1 MKKLFVAVALVMG
14 VGTTVA
20 FAADNQT
27 TAASVAVAVNDFVP
41 VEVDDLP
48 QAVKD
53 TLAKDYADYMVK
65 EAAVEA
71 NEDGTQTYKVTLTA
85 QDDTE
90 QTVLLSEKW
99 RSAEIM
105 NLVSDTIRMGYA
117 ARYTPLFCLIVS
129 ERVLFSR

>member
-71 NEDGTQTYKVTLTA
+71 NEDGSQTYKVTLTA

-90 QTVLLSEKW
+90 QTVLLSENG
-99 RSAEIM
+99 E
-105 NLVSDTIRMGYA
+105 
-117 ARYTPLFCLIVS
+117 
-129 ERVLFSR
+129 VLK

>member
-27 TAASVAVAVNDFVP
+27 TTASVAVAVNDFVP

-71 NEDGTQTYKVTLTA
+71 NEDGTQSYKVTLTA

-90 QTVLLSEKW
+90 QTVLLSE
-99 RSAEIM
+99 
-105 NLVSDTIRMGYA
+105 NGV
-117 ARYTPLFCLIVS
+117 
-129 ERVLFSR
+129 VLK

>member
-27 TAASVAVAVNDFVP
+27 TTASVAVAVNDFVP

-90 QTVLLSEKW
+90 LTVLLSENG
-99 RSAEIM
+99 E
-105 NLVSDTIRMGYA
+105 
-117 ARYTPLFCLIVS
+117 
-129 ERVLFSR
+129 VLK

>member
-27 TAASVAVAVNDFVP
+27 TTASVAVAVNDFVP

-65 EAAVEA
+65 EAALEA

-90 QTVLLSEKW
+90 QIVLLSENG
-99 RSAEIM
+99 E
-105 NLVSDTIRMGYA
+105 
-117 ARYTPLFCLIVS
+117 
-129 ERVLFSR
+129 VLK

>member
-90 QTVLLSEKW
+90 QTVLLSENGEV
-99 RSAEIM
+99 RE
-105 NLVSDTIRMGYA
+105 SDTIRVGYA

>member
-1 MKKLFVAVALVMG
+1 MKKLFVVVALVMG

-90 QTVLLSEKW
+90 QTVLLSENG
-99 RSAEIM
+99 E
-105 NLVSDTIRMGYA
+105 
-117 ARYTPLFCLIVS
+117 
-129 ERVLFSR
+129 VLK

>member
-27 TAASVAVAVNDFVP
+27 TTASVAVAVNDFVP

-53 TLAKDYADYMVK
+53 TLAKDYADYMMK

-90 QTVLLSEKW
+90 QTVLLSENG
-99 RSAEIM
+99 E
-105 NLVSDTIRMGYA
+105 
-117 ARYTPLFCLIVS
+117 
-129 ERVLFSR
+129 VLK

>member
-27 TAASVAVAVNDFVP
+27 TTASVAVAVNDFVP

-90 QTVLLSEKW
+90 QTVLLSEN
-99 RSAEIM
+99 E
-105 NLVSDTIRMGYA
+105 
-117 ARYTPLFCLIVS
+117 
-129 ERVLFSR
+129 EVLK

>member
-27 TAASVAVAVNDFVP
+27 TTASVAVAVNDFVP

-65 EAAVEA
+65 ETAVEA

-90 QTVLLSEKW
+90 QTVLLSENG
-99 RSAEIM
+99 E
-105 NLVSDTIRMGYA
+105 
-117 ARYTPLFCLIVS
+117 
-129 ERVLFSR
+129 VLK

>member
-1 MKKLFVAVALVMG
+1 MKRLFVAVALVMG

-27 TAASVAVAVNDFVP
+27 TTASVAVAVNDFVP

-90 QTVLLSEKW
+90 QTVLLSENG
-99 RSAEIM
+99 E
-105 NLVSDTIRMGYA
+105 
-117 ARYTPLFCLIVS
+117 
-129 ERVLFSR
+129 VLK

>member
-1 MKKLFVAVALVMG
+1 MKKLFVVVALVMG

-27 TAASVAVAVNDFVP
+27 TTASVAVAVNDFVP

-90 QTVLLSEKW
+90 QTVLLSENG
-99 RSAEIM
+99 E
-105 NLVSDTIRMGYA
+105 
-117 ARYTPLFCLIVS
+117 
-129 ERVLFSR
+129 VLK

>member
-85 QDDTE
+85 LDDTE
-90 QTVLLSEKW
+90 QTVLLSENG
-99 RSAEIM
+99 E
-105 NLVSDTIRMGYA
+105 
-117 ARYTPLFCLIVS
+117 
-129 ERVLFSR
+129 VLK

>member
-27 TAASVAVAVNDFVP
+27 TTASVAVAVNDFVP

-71 NEDGTQTYKVTLTA
+71 NEDGTYKVTLTA

-90 QTVLLSEKW
+90 QTVLLSENG
-99 RSAEIM
+99 E
-105 NLVSDTIRMGYA
+105 
-117 ARYTPLFCLIVS
+117 
-129 ERVLFSR
+129 VLK

>member
-27 TAASVAVAVNDFVP
+27 TTASVAVAVNDFIP

-90 QTVLLSEKW
+90 QTVLLSENG
-99 RSAEIM
+99 E
-105 NLVSDTIRMGYA
+105 
-117 ARYTPLFCLIVS
+117 
-129 ERVLFSR
+129 VLK

>member
-90 QTVLLSEKW
+90 QTVLLSENG
-99 RSAEIM
+99 E
-105 NLVSDTIRMGYA
+105 
-117 ARYTPLFCLIVS
+117 
-129 ERVLFSR
+129 VLK

>member
-27 TAASVAVAVNDFVP
+27 TTASVAVAVNDFVP

-71 NEDGTQTYKVTLTA
+71 NEDGTQTYKVTWL
-85 QDDTE
+85 
-90 QTVLLSEKW
+90 
-99 RSAEIM
+99 
-105 NLVSDTIRMGYA
+105 
-117 ARYTPLFCLIVS
+117 
-129 ERVLFSR
+129 

>member
-27 TAASVAVAVNDFVP
+27 TAVSVAVAVNDFVP

-48 QAVKD
+48 QTVKD

-90 QTVLLSEKW
+90 QTVLLSENG
-99 RSAEIM
+99 E
-105 NLVSDTIRMGYA
+105 
-117 ARYTPLFCLIVS
+117 
-129 ERVLFSR
+129 VLK

>member
-53 TLAKDYADYMVK
+53 TLAKDYAD
-65 EAAVEA
+65 
-71 NEDGTQTYKVTLTA
+71 
-85 QDDTE
+85 
-90 QTVLLSEKW
+90 S
-99 RSAEIM
+99 
-105 NLVSDTIRMGYA
+105 LVSTKK
-117 ARYTPLFCLIVS
+117 S
-129 ERVLFSR
+129 

>member
-27 TAASVAVAVNDFVP
+27 TTASVAVAVNDFVP

-90 QTVLLSEKW
+90 QTVLLSENG
-99 RSAEIM
+99 E
-105 NLVSDTIRMGYA
+105 
-117 ARYTPLFCLIVS
+117 
-129 ERVLFSR
+129 VLKE

>member
-14 VGTTVA
+14 VGATVA

-90 QTVLLSEKW
+90 QTVLLSENG
-99 RSAEIM
+99 E
-105 NLVSDTIRMGYA
+105 
-117 ARYTPLFCLIVS
+117 
-129 ERVLFSR
+129 VLK

>member
-85 QDDTE
+85 EDDTE
-90 QTVLLSEKW
+90 QTVLLSENG
-99 RSAEIM
+99 E
-105 NLVSDTIRMGYA
+105 
-117 ARYTPLFCLIVS
+117 
-129 ERVLFSR
+129 VLK

>member
-27 TAASVAVAVNDFVP
+27 TAASVAVAVNNFVP

-90 QTVLLSEKW
+90 QTVLLSENG
-99 RSAEIM
+99 E
-105 NLVSDTIRMGYA
+105 
-117 ARYTPLFCLIVS
+117 
-129 ERVLFSR
+129 VLK

>member
-71 NEDGTQTYKVTLTA
+71 NEDGTQTYKVRLRA

-90 QTVLLSEKW
+90 QTVLLSENG
-99 RSAEIM
+99 E
-105 NLVSDTIRMGYA
+105 
-117 ARYTPLFCLIVS
+117 
-129 ERVLFSR
+129 VLK

>member
-27 TAASVAVAVNDFVP
+27 TTASVAVAVNDFVP

-71 NEDGTQTYKVTLTA
+71 NEDGTQTYEVTLTA

-90 QTVLLSEKW
+90 QTVLLSENG
-99 RSAEIM
+99 E
-105 NLVSDTIRMGYA
+105 
-117 ARYTPLFCLIVS
+117 
-129 ERVLFSR
+129 VLK

>member
-1 MKKLFVAVALVMG
+1 MVIG

-27 TAASVAVAVNDFVP
+27 TTASVAVAVNDFVP

-90 QTVLLSEKW
+90 QTVLLSENG
-99 RSAEIM
+99 E
-105 NLVSDTIRMGYA
+105 
-117 ARYTPLFCLIVS
+117 
-129 ERVLFSR
+129 VLK

>member
-27 TAASVAVAVNDFVP
+27 TAASVAVAVTDFVP

-90 QTVLLSEKW
+90 QTVLLSENG
-99 RSAEIM
+99 E
-105 NLVSDTIRMGYA
+105 
-117 ARYTPLFCLIVS
+117 
-129 ERVLFSR
+129 VLK

>member
-71 NEDGTQTYKVTLTA
+71 NEDGTQT
-85 QDDTE
+85 
-90 QTVLLSEKW
+90 
-99 RSAEIM
+99 
-105 NLVSDTIRMGYA
+105 
-117 ARYTPLFCLIVS
+117 
-129 ERVLFSR
+129 

>member
-85 QDDTE
+85 QDDSE
-90 QTVLLSEKW
+90 Q
-99 RSAEIM
+99 
-105 NLVSDTIRMGYA
+105 
-117 ARYTPLFCLIVS
+117 
-129 ERVLFSR
+129 SRIWD

>member
-20 FAADNQT
+20 FAADDQT

-90 QTVLLSEKW
+90 QTVLLSENG
-99 RSAEIM
+99 E
-105 NLVSDTIRMGYA
+105 
-117 ARYTPLFCLIVS
+117 
-129 ERVLFSR
+129 VLK

>member
-90 QTVLLSEKW
+90 ETVLLSENG
-99 RSAEIM
+99 E
-105 NLVSDTIRMGYA
+105 
-117 ARYTPLFCLIVS
+117 
-129 ERVLFSR
+129 VLK

>member
-48 QAVKD
+48 QAVKA

-90 QTVLLSEKW
+90 QTVLLSENG
-99 RSAEIM
+99 E
-105 NLVSDTIRMGYA
+105 
-117 ARYTPLFCLIVS
+117 
-129 ERVLFSR
+129 VLK

>member
-65 EAAVEA
+65 EAAVQA

-90 QTVLLSEKW
+90 QTVLLSENG
-99 RSAEIM
+99 E
-105 NLVSDTIRMGYA
+105 
-117 ARYTPLFCLIVS
+117 
-129 ERVLFSR
+129 VLK

>member
-14 VGTTVA
+14 VGTTSS
-20 FAADNQT
+20 FRSRQPDNSK
-27 TAASVAVAVNDFVP
+27 ASVAVAVNDFVP

-90 QTVLLSEKW
+90 QTVLLSENG
-99 RSAEIM
+99 E
-105 NLVSDTIRMGYA
+105 
-117 ARYTPLFCLIVS
+117 
-129 ERVLFSR
+129 VLK

>member
-90 QTVLLSEKW
+90 QTVLLSEMEK
-99 RSAEIM
+99 
-105 NLVSDTIRMGYA
+105 
-117 ARYTPLFCLIVS
+117 C
-129 ERVLFSR
+129 

>member
-14 VGTTVA
+14 VGTIVA

-27 TAASVAVAVNDFVP
+27 TTASVAVAVNDFVP

-90 QTVLLSEKW
+90 QTVLLSENG
-99 RSAEIM
+99 E
-105 NLVSDTIRMGYA
+105 
-117 ARYTPLFCLIVS
+117 
-129 ERVLFSR
+129 VLK